1 MPFARSSPDRGCEE
15 KMKPIRL
22 IALEGEAAERGRQY
36 GVQAAAEIR
45 QVGDLRSACQA
56 DRQLFAFSH
65 A

>member
-1 MPFARSSPDRGCEE
+1 
-15 KMKPIRL
+15 MKPIRL